1 MSKLEREFYCKSSV
15 QLAQE
20 LLGKIFVHNINGQ
33 KISGRIVEVEAYMG
47 IEDKAAHSY
56 AGKRTRRTEV
66 MYGKPGILYVF

>member
-1 MSKLEREFYCKSSV
+1 MNKLEREFYKKPSI

-20 LLGKIFVHNINGQ
+20 LIGKILIRDINGQ

-56 AGKRTRRTEV
+56 AGRRTR
-66 MYGKPGILYVF
+66 